1 MRLNK
6 KPKRNVAQLAES
18 FPGMHSHRTVLK
30 TVQDPQD
37 PQIYA
42 VAGKDKREIQR
53 RGWRDGSVAKSTHCS
68 FEGAEFRSI
77 LSICMAALNCLMPPS
92 GVQVYM
98 QTKYIHTHAHI

>member
-1 MRLNK
+1 MTQQVMVPAAKHPRAHMVQRTD
-6 KPKRNVAQLAES
+6 PKAVLCLHAHMPWRAPLS
-18 FPGMHSHRTVLK
+18 PLLSH
-30 TVQDPQD
+30 
-37 PQIYA
+37 
-42 VAGKDKREIQR
+42 E
-53 RGWRDGSVAKSTHCS
+53 GWRDGSVAKSTHCS